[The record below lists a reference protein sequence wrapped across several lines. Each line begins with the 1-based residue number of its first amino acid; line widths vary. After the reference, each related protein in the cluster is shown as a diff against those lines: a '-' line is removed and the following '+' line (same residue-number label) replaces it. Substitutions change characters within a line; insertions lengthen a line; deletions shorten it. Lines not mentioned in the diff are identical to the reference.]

1 MCKWRIESKHE
12 CIINVWGFSE
22 ILPFVLFCFVNML
35 SYGISS
41 VLLAPF
47 SLKTILDES
56 TPAGA
61 RLVRQATM
69 QLNSFH
75 DKLKKTTKAAP

>member
-1 MCKWRIESKHE
+1 M
-12 CIINVWGFSE
+12 GFFGN
-22 ILPFVLFCFVNML
+22 LTFRFVLFCFVNML

-61 RLVRQATM
+61 RLVQQSTM
-69 QLNSFH
+69 QLNSFV
-75 DKLKKTTKAAP
+75 

>member
-12 CIINVWGFSE
+12 CIINVWGFAE

-61 RLVRQATM
+61 RLVRQSTM
-69 QLNSFH
+69 QLNSFV
-75 DKLKKTTKAAP
+75 